1 MKEQCISYM
10 AEYGCGWTSSYSC
23 LTSSGSSHADMSLW
37 AQLSA
42 IWALPKGLLMGS
54 TPMGSARKRVKNE
67 IFEFWSRF
75 GSDFVSFGP
84 GEVGIV

>member
-1 MKEQCISYM
+1 METYV
-10 AEYGCGWTSSYSC
+10 EPTSHPASE
-23 LTSSGSSHADMSLW
+23 LLG
-37 AQLSA
+37 LSA
-42 IWALPKGLLMGS
+42 RVQLPHLQCPAPQHHTSLLEVHLKGLLMGS

>member
-1 MKEQCISYM
+1 MT
-10 AEYGCGWTSSYSC
+10 TSMPLLYLLRGTDC
-23 LTSSGSSHADMSLW
+23 EKL
-37 AQLSA
+37 
-42 IWALPKGLLMGS
+42 ALVKGLLLGS

-67 IFEFWSRF
+67 IFEF